1 MNGQFDNFLNVLDAL
16 QTHNVEYVLIGGIA
30 AILHGIDRL
39 TRDIDIFVKM
49 DDSNIERLRNALHSI
64 FDDESI
70 NEITLEE
77 LQTYAVIRYGTPDDF
92 YIDIMARLGE
102 VAVYEDLAYEIL
114 NYQGVQIRLATP
126 QTLYDLKEG
135 TLRYK
140 DKFDAA
146 YLKELINK
154 RQSDISAKKNQ
165 DKE

>member
-16 QTHNVEYVLIGGIA
+16 QKHNVEYILIGGVA
-30 AILHGIDRL
+30 AILYGVDSF
-39 TRDIDIFVKM
+39 TRTIDIFVKM
-49 DDSNIERLRNALHSI
+49 DDTNIERLRNALHSI

-102 VAVYEDLAYEIL
+102 VAVYENLAYEIL

-154 RQSDISAKKNQ
+154 RQSDTSAKKNP